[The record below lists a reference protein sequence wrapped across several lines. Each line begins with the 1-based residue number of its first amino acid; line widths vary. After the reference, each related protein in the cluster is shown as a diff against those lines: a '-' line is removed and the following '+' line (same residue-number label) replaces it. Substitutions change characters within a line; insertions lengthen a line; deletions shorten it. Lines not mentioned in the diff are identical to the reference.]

1 MNRRHFLSLGTIAG
15 LNLNLGDY
23 LSLARADDG
32 VKNAKAQS
40 VIYIYLPG
48 GFSAQETFDP
58 KPYAPAEYKGPL
70 NSIATKIPG
79 VLYSEFLKSTA
90 NIADKIVTI
99 RSFSHGESA
108 HERGTHNI
116 FTGYRPSPA
125 LQYPSIGSIVSQ
137 QYGNRNNLPAYINV
151 PSLHNEFSGSGYLS
165 HSYSPFGLGDNPE
178 NPNFKVKDL
187 VLPDN
192 ISVDRFNKRKA
203 MLEIISKEFN
213 DKQRSDSLD
222 SMNSF
227 YQDAYSMISSK
238 SANEA
243 FNLAAESEATKEAYG
258 KNSAG
263 MRMLMCRRLVEAG
276 VRFVSMVYGGWDHH
290 DNIETNM
297 KNSLPPFDQ
306 GFGAL
311 ISDLS
316 DRGLLDSTL
325 VMVMTE
331 FGRTPKINPTAG
343 RDHWPRVFSVV
354 MGGGGLKSGVV
365 YGKSNDTSTDIDD
378 NIVTVEDWA
387 STVYYLLGIDKEK
400 VLYAPG
406 ERPVKIVDGGNV
418 IKEIII

>member
-406 ERPVKIVDGGNV
+406 ERPVKIVDGGNI
-418 IKEIII
+418 IKEIIV

>member
-1 MNRRHFLSLGTIAG
+1 MNRRDFLSLGLVGGI
-15 LNLNLGDY
+15 NLSLGDY
-23 LSLARADDG
+23 FYLKANDNIKSP
-32 VKNAKAQS
+32 KAQS
-40 VIYIYLPG
+40 VILIYLPG
-48 GFSAQETFDP
+48 GYSAQETFDP
-58 KPYAPAEYKGPL
+58 KPYAPSEYKGPF
-70 NSIATKIPG
+70 NSISTKVPG
-79 VLYSEFLKSTA
+79 LLYNELLKNTA

-108 HERGTHNI
+108 HERGTNNI

-125 LQYPSIGSIVSQ
+125 LKYPSIGSIVSQ
-137 QYGNRNNLPAYINV
+137 QFGNRNNLPAYINV

-192 ISVDRFNKRKA
+192 VSIDRFEKRKK
-203 MLEIISKEFN
+203 MLEITNKNFESRVK
-213 DKQRSDSLD
+213 SDSLN

-227 YQDAYSMISSK
+227 YNDAYSMISSK

-243 FNLAAESEATKEAYG
+243 FNLSAESEKIKESYG
-258 KNSAG
+258 KNGAG

-290 DNIETNM
+290 DNIQSNM
-297 KNSLPPFDQ
+297 NSMLPPFDR
-306 GFGAL
+306 GYGAL
-311 ISDLS
+311 ISDLN

-331 FGRTPKINPTAG
+331 FGRTPKINPTGG
-343 RDHWPRVFSVV
+343 RDHWPKVFSVL
-354 MGGGGLKSGVV
+354 MAGGGLKSGIV
-365 YGKSNDTSTDIDD
+365 YGKSNDTSTDVSD
-378 NIVTVEDWA
+378 NLVTVEDWA

-400 VLYAPG
+400 TLIAPG
-406 ERPVKIVDGGNV
+406 NRPVKIVDGGNI
-418 IKEIII
+418 IKDIIL

>member
-1 MNRRHFLSLGTIAG
+1 MNRRDFLSLGLVGGI
-15 LNLNLGDY
+15 NLSLGDY
-23 LSLARADDG
+23 FYLKANDSI
-32 VKNAKAQS
+32 KSPKAQS
-40 VIYIYLPG
+40 VIFIYLPG
-48 GFSAQETFDP
+48 GYSAQETFDP
-58 KPYAPAEYKGPL
+58 KPYAPSDYKGPF
-70 NSIATKIPG
+70 NSISTKVPG
-79 VLYSEFLKSTA
+79 LLYNELLKNTA
-90 NIADKIVTI
+90 NVADKIVTI

-108 HERGTHNI
+108 HERGTNNI

-125 LQYPSIGSIVSQ
+125 LKYPSIGSIVSQ
-137 QYGNRNNLPAYINV
+137 QFGNRNNLPAYINV

-192 ISVDRFNKRKA
+192 ISVDRFEKRKK
-203 MLEIISKEFN
+203 MLEITNKNFESRVK
-213 DKQRSDSLD
+213 SDALN

-227 YQDAYSMISSK
+227 YNDAYSMISSK

-243 FNLAAESEATKEAYG
+243 FDLSAESEKIKETYG

-263 MRMLMCRRLVEAG
+263 MRMLMTRRLVEAG

-290 DNIETNM
+290 DNIQSNM
-297 KNSLPPFDQ
+297 NSMLPSFDK
-306 GFGAL
+306 GYGAL
-311 ISDLS
+311 ISDLN

-331 FGRTPKINPTAG
+331 FGRTPKINPTGG
-343 RDHWPRVFSVV
+343 RDHWPKVFSVL
-354 MGGGGLKSGVV
+354 MAGGGLKSGIV
-365 YGKSNDTSTDIDD
+365 YGKSNDTSTDVSD
-378 NIVTVEDWA
+378 NLVTVEDWA

-406 ERPVKIVDGGNV
+406 NRPVKIVDGGNI
-418 IKEIII
+418 IKDIIL

>member
-406 ERPVKIVDGGNV
+406 ERPVKIVDGGNI

>member
-418 IKEIII
+418 IKEIIV